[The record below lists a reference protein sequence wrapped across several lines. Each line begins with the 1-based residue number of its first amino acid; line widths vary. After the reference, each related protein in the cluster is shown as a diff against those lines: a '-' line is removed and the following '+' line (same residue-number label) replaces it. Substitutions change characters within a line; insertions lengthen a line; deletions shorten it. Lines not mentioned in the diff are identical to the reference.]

1 MPTIPT
7 PEPTESAPALTLD
20 ELVAMRLTAA
30 ELDVVYAY
38 QTLCGGSIV
47 SWVAKMQVAA

>member
-7 PEPTESAPALTLD
+7 PQQTDETQALTLD
-20 ELVAMRLTAA
+20 ELVALRLTASQ
-30 ELDVVYAY
+30 LDVVYAY

-47 SWVAKMQVAA
+47 SWVAKMQVAS